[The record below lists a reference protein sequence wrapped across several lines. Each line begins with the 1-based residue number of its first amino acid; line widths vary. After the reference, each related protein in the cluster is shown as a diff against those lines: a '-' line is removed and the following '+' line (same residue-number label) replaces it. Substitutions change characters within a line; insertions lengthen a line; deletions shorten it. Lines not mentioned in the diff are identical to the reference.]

1 MTSLL
6 VILIAIPFGD
16 ILCYPDWSRATQ
28 VEKGNLGWRGE
39 AADSKPNLDSFLPRF
54 LCNLTGR
61 ADVVE
66 IDELL
71 AQL

>member
-16 ILCYPDWSRATQ
+16 IFCYPDWSRAAQ
-28 VEKGNLGWRGE
+28 VEKGDLGWRE
-39 AADSKPNLDSFLPRF
+39 AADSKPKLDSFLPRF

>member
-1 MTSLL
+1 MEGRLQT
-6 VILIAIPFGD
+6 V
-16 ILCYPDWSRATQ
+16 
-28 VEKGNLGWRGE
+28 NL
-39 AADSKPNLDSFLPRF
+39 NLDSFLPRF